1 MKEWQQHNNQLQKHY
16 NEYLLASTKE
26 EKNTALVNIQKEL
39 FWGPFMCICCE
50 KKIPLI
56 VITDRGIDERT
67 KECINDIDIIAKGI

>member
-1 MKEWQQHNNQLQKHY
+1 MMILY
-16 NEYLLASTKE
+16 
-26 EKNTALVNIQKEL
+26 IQKEL